1 MRRLFELIAKYNTAI
16 LFIALEFFCIWL
28 IVNFNQ
34 GQRST
39 FEYTSTVISGKTFKK
54 RKQLSDYI
62 GLRSENDS
70 LLHQNALL
78 KTKLARRYFNIRQQ
92 DSLFHDSLQTY
103 IFHGAHVITNSVNK
117 RNNYFI
123 IDKGTTQ
130 GIRPGMG
137 VLCDDGVAGFVKSCS
152 ADYSVVMSSLHS
164 QSMISAE
171 IKRNGFFGSLVWNGN
186 NTRYMQL
193 TSVPKHANIHPGDTI
208 QSKGSHVF
216 PPNIMLGTIKDFNI
230 ERGSNYYDIQVELK
244 ANFSTLDKVY
254 VIDIPERPQL
264 DSLVRYIEDNE

>member
-16 LFIALEFFCIWL
+16 LFVVLEFFCIWL

-39 FEYTSTVISGKTFKK
+39 FEYTSSVISGKTFEKK
-54 RKQLSDYI
+54 KHLIDYI
-62 GLRSENDS
+62 GLREENDS
-70 LLHQNALL
+70 LLHQNAKL
-78 KTKLARRYFNIRQQ
+78 KTILARRYFNIRQQ
-92 DSLFHDSLQTY
+92 DSVIKDSVQTY
-103 IFHGAHVITNSVNK
+103 IFRDARVISNSVNQ

-123 IDKGTTQ
+123 IDKGIDQ
-130 GIRPGMG
+130 GISPGMG
-137 VLCDDGVAGFVKSCS
+137 VLCDDGIAGFVKSCS

-164 QSMISAE
+164 QSMVSAE
-171 IKRNGFFGSLVWNGN
+171 IRRNSFFGTLVWNGN

-193 TSVPKHANIHPGDTI
+193 TSVPKHADVQLGDTI

-216 PPNIMLGTIKDFNI
+216 PPDIMLGIVEDFNI

-244 ANFSTLDKVY
+244 TNFSTLDRVY
-254 VIDIPERPQL
+254 VIDVPDRTQL